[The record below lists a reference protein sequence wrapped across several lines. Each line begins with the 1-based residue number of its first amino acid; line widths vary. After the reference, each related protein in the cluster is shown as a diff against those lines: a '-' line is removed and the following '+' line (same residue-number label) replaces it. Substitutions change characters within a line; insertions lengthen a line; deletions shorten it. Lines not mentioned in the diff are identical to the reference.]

1 MSSSPSGFDFGQL
14 KPVAP
19 PEPALSMEG
28 AARQARG
35 LVAAAETEASR
46 IREEAFAQG
55 FAAGRD
61 QLLAELSP
69 SVDALNAAV
78 DGVRALEGD
87 VAERLEPQAV
97 ELAVQVAERVVA
109 GAIEVEPA
117 RIVDVVRGALRTL
130 VER

>member
-1 MSSSPSGFDFGQL
+1 MSSSPSAGFDFGQL

-19 PEPALSMEG
+19 PEPAPSREG
-28 AARQARG
+28 AARQARA
-35 LVAAAETEASR
+35 LVAAAEAEASR

-78 DGVRALEGD
+78 DGVRTLEGE
-87 VAERLEPQAV
+87 VADRLEPQAV

-109 GAIEVEPA
+109 GTIEVEPA
-117 RIVDVVRGALRTL
+117 R
-130 VER
+130 